1 MRVTPGQSRTQSWAN
16 SAWEP
21 VRQSVVVVLGSLHP
35 PGSEWVTMCTLTL
48 IRSLGLGR
56 GQIAP
61 WVFPHSLSSTY
72 IPEVTRGGSSPERG
86 AGAWWSWTP
95 EPNDGVSGLALFPVG
110 RPFVHV
116 GHVLVSL
123 SWCLHL
129 SFSHSSCFFLK
140 SLKKKLT
147 MLQETLNLPPVASE
161 TVNRLV
167 LERFVD
173 PLGWC
178 RDPKLE
184 ERPGRGLCSWLWWG
198 RWSMWV

>member
-1 MRVTPGQSRTQSWAN
+1 MRVTPGQSRTQSWAS

-35 PGSEWVTMCTLTL
+35 PGSGWVTMCTLTL

-123 SWCLHL
+123 SWCLRL
-129 SFSHSSCFFLK
+129 SFTLFLF
-140 SLKKKLT
+140 LPQEPEKKANDAAGNPEPAASG
-147 MLQETLNLPPVASE
+147 QRDCQPPGFREV
-161 TVNRLV
+161 R
-167 LERFVD
+167 
-173 PLGWC
+173 
-178 RDPKLE
+178 
-184 ERPGRGLCSWLWWG
+184 RPSGMVQGPQAGRAPW
-198 RWSMWV
+198 